1 VQRASSSA
9 VGGALPGRKPK
20 RPAVVPR
27 KVVARR
33 PAARAPA
40 APAPAAPPQ
49 VPTVP
54 GVFPVQGPFN
64 FGGDDAR
71 FGAGRTGHIHQGQDV
86 VAASGEPIVAPVT
99 GTVTWRANQPGGAG
113 IYLVVRGASSG
124 EVRDYVF
131 MHIKRGT
138 VLVAPG
144 QAVSVGQQ
152 LAQVGATGDASGP
165 HLHFEIWIGG
175 WYARGGA
182 PIDPLPQL
190 RRWAGL

>member
-1 VQRASSSA
+1 
-9 VGGALPGRKPK
+9 
-20 RPAVVPR
+20 
-27 KVVARR
+27 
-33 PAARAPA
+33 
-40 APAPAAPPQ
+40 
-49 VPTVP
+49 
-54 GVFPVQGPFN
+54 
-64 FGGDDAR
+64 
-71 FGAGRTGHIHQGQDV
+71 V
-86 VAASGEPIVAPVT
+86 VAASGESIVAPIT
-99 GTVTWRANQPGGAG
+99 GTVTWKANQPGGAG
-113 IYLVVRGASSG
+113 IYLVVRGAGSG

-144 QAVSVGQQ
+144 QTVGAGQQ

-175 WYARGGA
+175 WFARGGA